1 MAGVWLVLLAFLAGS
16 IPFGYLVGRLFGR
29 IDIRQHGSRNIGA
42 TNVSRLL
49 GFRFG
54 LLVLG
59 LDLLKGLLPTL
70 YLPRWLGL
78 MESGANGVA
87 AVSNAMSDAGA
98 VVTGAGWAESGVNW
112 QALAGLAAILGHMFP
127 PALAFRGG
135 KGVATA
141 LGVVLSLAPQAC
153 GVAGAVFLV
162 SLFVGR
168 YMSLASMLAAIAF
181 GLLQLWWIPPRDW
194 SASNAGLVLFSV
206 LVPALIVWRHRGNL
220 KRLWQGTEPRFQ
232 FRKSAPAESSA
243 PPSAPPV

>member
-1 MAGVWLVLLAFLAGS
+1 MVLLAFLAGS

-54 LLVLG
+54 VLVLV
-59 LDLLKGLLPTL
+59 LDLLKGLLPTM
-70 YLPRWLGL
+70 YLPGWLGL
-78 MESGANGVA
+78 VGTTMQDGAPGVGEAVGLA
-87 AVSNAMSDAGA
+87 AAG
-98 VVTGAGWAESGVNW
+98 VGAGSEGNW
-112 QALAGLAAILGHMFP
+112 QAVAGLSAILGHMFP

-153 GVAGAVFLV
+153 GVAAGVFVV
-162 SLFVGR
+162 SLLTMR
-168 YMSLASMLAAIAF
+168 YMSLASILAAVTF
-181 GLLQLWWIPPRDW
+181 GLVQMWAIPPGKW
-194 SASNAGLVLFSV
+194 SANNAGVVLFSV
-206 LVPALIVWRHRGNL
+206 LVPALIVLRHRGNL

-232 FRKSAPAESSA
+232 FRKSESA
-243 PPSAPPV
+243 GPSGVGEDSRA

>member
-1 MAGVWLVLLAFLAGS
+1 MAGVWLLLVSFLVGS

-54 LLVLG
+54 LLVLV
-59 LDLLKGLLPTL
+59 LDLLKGLWPTL
-70 YLPRWLGL
+70 YLPQWLGL
-78 MESGANGVA
+78 MGAGGTGLA
-87 AVSNAMSDAGA
+87 AVSAEAPGVAG
-98 VVTGAGWAESGVNW
+98 GGWTESGVNW

-141 LGVVLSLAPQAC
+141 LGVVLSLAPQATA
-153 GVAGAVFLV
+153 VAGAVFVV
-162 SLFVGR
+162 SLLGGG
-168 YMSLASMLAAIAF
+168 YMSLASMLAALTF

-194 SASNAGLVLFSV
+194 SAQNAGLVLFSV
-206 LVPALIVWRHRGNL
+206 LVPALIVWRHRGNIS
-220 KRLWQGTEPRFQ
+220 RLWQGTEPRFQ
-232 FRKSAPAESSA
+232 FRKSVPTEPPA
-243 PPSAPPV
+243 PPGAAHG